1 MATDSDTSC
10 VSDGRFS
17 MNIVSGWFEGAPL
30 KPKPVQEPY
39 PQVFQGGNSQA
50 ARQMAARQADVLFIN
65 GGSLEKI
72 QTVLDD
78 VKEYADEFGTEPPRF
93 AANAF
98 VIQRETEQEA
108 KGKLE
113 GIIENATEEAV
124 EAFKEQVTEVG

>member
-1 MATDSDTSC
+1 
-10 VSDGRFS
+10 